1 MEDIIWR
8 WTQSQWWGDWK
19 QNERIKALVDEAA
32 LFAMTMLADACAR
45 KLIRFQVT
53 CDKKKKFSSHCVTT
67 SNQLHSN
74 FNYKNSTPILF
85 KGQA

>member
-8 WTQSQWWGDWK
+8 WTQWWGDWK
-19 QNERIKALVDEAA
+19 QKERIKALVDEAA

-53 CDKKKKFSSHCVTT
+53 CDKKVFIALCYNLQLASFKF
-67 SNQLHSN
+67 QL
-74 FNYKNSTPILF
+74 
-85 KGQA
+85 

>member
-32 LFAMTMLADACAR
+32 LFAMTMLTDACAQ

-53 CDKKKKFSSHCVTT
+53 CDK
-67 SNQLHSN
+67 
-74 FNYKNSTPILF
+74 
-85 KGQA
+85 